1 MCLLSQRMTSK
12 GPLEVRHLLC
22 FHPCYGFQL
31 GSISPRPRVLT
42 TRLVNLSKTVTN
54 TPEDVHTAGLL
65 NTSIPVIFSH
75 ATFLT
80 FRGAELLRLTDQ
92 YVSLTIESEMH
103 YGHTHPISH
112 LILSQASLGVDTH
125 AAYSGDLLTQARIW
139 LQSVR
144 ATLFA
149 DVLRNWETPST
160 SPMSVNQAFLL
171 ATRNGGL
178 ALRRP
183 DLGIIAV
190 GAKADLV
197 VWDGDSPSL
206 LGWRDPVA
214 AVMLHASVA
223 DVEHVLVG
231 GEFIKKDG
239 KLTAVGYA
247 DVKKKFLESAK
258 RVQEVFIEDRQSRS
272 PKKGEVFF
280 EVGAPLVSAMQ
291 VDVQRGDG
299 TGFGKVFV

>member
-1 MCLLSQRMTSK
+1 M
-12 GPLEVRHLLC
+12 
-22 FHPCYGFQL
+22 
-31 GSISPRPRVLT
+31 
-42 TRLVNLSKTVTN
+42 TN
-54 TPEDVHTAGLL
+54 TPEDLHRAGLL

-183 DLGIIAV
+183 DLGVIAV

-197 VWDGDSPSL
+197 VWDGDSPAL

-223 DVEHVLVG
+223 DVEHVLVD

-239 KLTAVGYA
+239 KLTAAGYA
-247 DVKKKFLESAK
+247 DVKRKFLESA
-258 RVQEVFIEDRQSRS
+258 RQVQEVFIKDRQSR
-272 PKKGEVFF
+272 PPEKGEVFL
-280 EVGAPLVSAMQ
+280 EVGAPLASAMQ

-299 TGFGKVFV
+299 TGYGKVFV

>member
-1 MCLLSQRMTSK
+1 MSK
-12 GPLEVRHLLC
+12 
-22 FHPCYGFQL
+22 
-31 GSISPRPRVLT
+31 S
-42 TRLVNLSKTVTN
+42 VTN
-54 TPEDVHTAGLL
+54 TPEDLHRAGLL

-149 DVLRNWETPST
+149 DVLRHWETPST

-197 VWDGDSPSL
+197 VWDGDSPAL
-206 LGWRDPVA
+206 LGWRDPIA

-231 GEFIKKDG
+231 GEFIKRAG
-239 KLTAVGYA
+239 KLTAKGYA
-247 DVKKKFLESAK
+247 DVKKKFLESAR
-258 RVQEVFIEDRQSRS
+258 RVQEVFIEDRQSR
-272 PKKGEVFF
+272 PPREGEVFF

-299 TGFGKVFV
+299 TGYGKVFV